1 MWLRA
6 EPPCPP
12 EEATAFHLHI
22 HFIFLQIVTV
32 SELLIAWVPWMGA
45 GAQTLPPTHGACL
58 RRRLWRL
65 NELIFDYPLAQCL
78 AYSNFSINVK

>member
-1 MWLRA
+1 MWLWA

-12 EEATAFHLHI
+12 SAATAFHLHI
-22 HFIFLQIVTV
+22 HFIFQQIVAV
-32 SELLIAWVPWMGA
+32 SELLVGWVLWMGA
-45 GAQTLPPTHGACL
+45 GGQTLPRTPGACL
-58 RRRLWRL
+58 RRLWRL